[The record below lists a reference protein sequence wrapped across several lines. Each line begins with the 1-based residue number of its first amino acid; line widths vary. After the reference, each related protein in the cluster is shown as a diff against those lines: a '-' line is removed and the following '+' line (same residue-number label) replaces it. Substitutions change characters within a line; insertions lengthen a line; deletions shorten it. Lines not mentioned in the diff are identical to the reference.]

1 MKCLGEHWG
10 LEFTPEEIAAARA
23 RNGLL
28 SLELELS
35 RACNLRCIYC
45 YASSGIAQ
53 QDEMQLGE
61 ILDVVD
67 QAVTLGARKIIVLGG
82 GEPMLYPH
90 LFTVIDHILS
100 LSVAVDLFTNGMLI
114 TPAKAKAL
122 YDRSVTISVK
132 MNSRTPAVQDY
143 LAGHNG
149 AYEAINLGLRNL
161 IAAGYPDK
169 DHILG
174 VETIIC
180 RQNYDELP
188 DLWRWARRL
197 AIIPYVEMMTLQG
210 RAKEHPDLEVPIE
223 RIQDLFERLARIDA
237 QEFDNRWLPHPPL
250 AASQCARH
258 EYSCTVTATGE
269 VNPCPGVNIAVGNI
283 REQTL
288 AEIIQKSSVI
298 HDLRNIRTTIKG
310 RCNRCDF
317 GEYCYGC
324 RGHAYQVTG
333 DYLAEDPLCWLDQAR

>member
-82 GEPMLYPH
+82 VEPMLYPH

-122 YDRSVTISVK
+122 
-132 MNSRTPAVQDY
+132 A
-143 LAGHNG
+143 
-149 AYEAINLGLRNL
+149 LG
-161 IAAGYPDK
+161 
-169 DHILG
+169 
-174 VETIIC
+174 
-180 RQNYDELP
+180 
-188 DLWRWARRL
+188 
-197 AIIPYVEMMTLQG
+197 
-210 RAKEHPDLEVPIE
+210 
-223 RIQDLFERLARIDA
+223 
-237 QEFDNRWLPHPPL
+237 
-250 AASQCARH
+250 
-258 EYSCTVTATGE
+258 GE
-269 VNPCPGVNIAVGNI
+269 GSP
-283 REQTL
+283 
-288 AEIIQKSSVI
+288 
-298 HDLRNIRTTIKG
+298 
-310 RCNRCDF
+310 
-317 GEYCYGC
+317 
-324 RGHAYQVTG
+324 
-333 DYLAEDPLCWLDQAR
+333 